1 MTWPPP
7 DTRKVQVPYDHD
19 RRDLQHVYLAVT
31 NERRPSSGDWQP
43 AYRDVDHSRCQQ
55 GKHDSCQRVVFVR
68 FPEELRGRVWLKD
81 REGERAVSGRHG
93 RV

>member
-31 NERRPSSGDWQP
+31 NERRPSSEDWQP
-43 AYRDVDHSRCQQ
+43 AYRDVDHSRCRQ
-55 GKHDSCQRVVFVR
+55 GRHDSCQRVVFVR
-68 FPEELRGRVWLKD
+68 VPDTVRGRAWIRDKN
-81 REGERAVSGRHG
+81 GARAT
-93 RV
+93 RVRVG